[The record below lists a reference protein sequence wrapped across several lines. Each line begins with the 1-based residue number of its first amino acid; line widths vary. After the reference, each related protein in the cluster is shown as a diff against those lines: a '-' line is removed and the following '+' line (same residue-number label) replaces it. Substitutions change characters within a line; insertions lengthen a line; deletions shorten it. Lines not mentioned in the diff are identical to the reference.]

1 MDEKLIIKDGYFVKR
16 TLCFLLLLSFSAQ
29 AKFQISTF
37 NIRNYDKKSE
47 HTDKKELSSILNDL
61 NSDLIA
67 TEEIYNNESF
77 IKFIDKEMPDYNLVL
92 SRCGGGGSQN
102 IGFVYK
108 KSTLALEELVED
120 AKIADLGG
128 VTSYGCSSLRPAL
141 LGFFRELKTNKKFV
155 AIALH
160 LKAGGGSRNFEKRN
174 RQYKYI
180 LKMIRELRLAGH
192 KNIIVLGDLNTTGWG
207 KNDQDEKNF
216 LNLLKK
222 SGTSSTS
229 KNLQCTSY
237 WAGKNQSDDLEE
249 PSVLDHI
256 VHTPN
261 FMGLSMER
269 TYVGAHCKVA
279 NCELVYNSV
288 LGSTYSNV
296 SDHCPVTAVFK

>member
-29 AKFQISTF
+29 AKFKISTF

-47 HTDKKELSSILNDL
+47 HTDKKALSSILNDL

-67 TEEIYNNESF
+67 TEEIYNNDSF
-77 IKFIDKEMPDYNLVL
+77 VKFIDQEMPDYNLVL

-108 KSTLALEELVED
+108 KSSLVLEKLIED
-120 AKIADLGG
+120 AAIADLSG

-141 LGFFRELKTNKKFV
+141 LGFFKEVVSQKKFV

-160 LKAGGGSRNFEKRN
+160 LKAGSGKRNFAKRN

-207 KNDQDEKNF
+207 KGNEDERNF
-216 LNLLKK
+216 LNLLSK
-222 SGTSSTS
+222 SGTKTTSSELS
-229 KNLQCTSY
+229 CTSY
-237 WAGKNQSDDLEE
+237 WSGRNQNDDLEE
-249 PSVLDHI
+249 PSILDHI
-256 VHTPN
+256 VHSPD
-261 FMGLSMER
+261 FMGLSMES
-269 TYVGAHCKVA
+269 TYVGAHCKA
-279 NCELVYNSV
+279 AKCKQVYDSV

-296 SDHCPVTAVFK
+296 SDHCPVTAIFE

>member
-1 MDEKLIIKDGYFVKR
+1 MDEKLIIKDGYLVKR
-16 TLCFLLLLSFSAQ
+16 TLCFLLLISISAH
-29 AKFQISTF
+29 AKFQVSTF

-47 HTDKKELSSILNDL
+47 KTDKRALSTILNNL

-77 IKFIDKEMPDYNLVL
+77 IKFIDKEMPEYNLVL

-108 KSTLALEELVED
+108 KSTLALETVVED

-141 LGFFRELKTNKKFV
+141 LGFFREIKTDRKFV

-192 KNIIVLGDLNTTGWG
+192 KDIVVLGDLNTTGWG
-207 KNDQDEKNF
+207 KGDQDEKNF
-216 LNLLKK
+216 LNLIKK
-222 SGTSSTS
+222 SGTKTTSSE
-229 KNLQCTSY
+229 LGCTSY
-237 WAGKNQSDDLEE
+237 WSGRNQGDDIEE

-261 FMGLSMER
+261 FMGLTMEK
-269 TYVGAHCKVA
+269 TYVGAHCKA
-279 NCELVYNSV
+279 ASCEEVYNSV
-288 LGSTYSNV
+288 LGNTYSNV
-296 SDHCPVTAVFK
+296 SDHCPVTAVFN